1 MIDALARARLLR
13 DRDRYLLLAAAA
25 LLYLLSVPFVSGDM
39 RVHLIPWT
47 KYLVDHGRFAAL
59 ADSFA
64 DYTPPY
70 LYLLA
75 LASNADAALG
85 PAGVIKLLSILGT
98 IFVAWTVRVLLAGYV
113 PARAATN
120 GALLTLLLPTMI
132 GNGPVWGQCDA
143 LYGGCVLLAV
153 AGFMR
158 GRPAAAMTA
167 VGLAISFKLQ
177 GVFVAP
183 LVLAMLWSRRAP
195 LWTILIPPL
204 VYIAAMAPAW
214 LAGRPAYDLAT
225 IYLAQGHSYHDLAR
239 SVPNIWQILRAL
251 VSIPYEAGVIVG
263 LLAAASAVV
272 WTAWRA
278 RRHLDTPVELLL
290 LALTGAVLLPYL
302 LPKMHNRYFFTADLL
317 AFAYAFLRPTKRT
330 VRIAVLVQVGSL
342 LSYLTFLIDLT
353 GGAFV
358 GAFAMSAALLLVLRE
373 FRERFTSAD
382 HAPSS

>member
-1 MIDALARARLLR
+1 MIDALARARTLR
-13 DRDRYLLLAAAA
+13 DRDRYLLLGAAAA
-25 LLYLLSVPFVSGDM
+25 LYLLSVPFVSGDM

-47 KYLVDHGRFAAL
+47 RYLVEHGRFAAL
-59 ADSFA
+59 ADRFA
-64 DYTPPY
+64 DYTPAY

-75 LASNADAALG
+75 LASNAEAVLG

-98 IFVAWTVRVLLAGYV
+98 IFGALTVRMVLAGCV

-158 GRPAAAMTA
+158 GSPAAAMAA
-167 VGLAISFKLQ
+167 VGLAIAFKLQ
-177 GVFVAP
+177 GVFIAP
-183 LVLAMLWSRRAP
+183 LVLAMLLSRRAP
-195 LWTILIPPL
+195 LWTVLIPPL
-204 VYIAAMAPAW
+204 VYAAAMAPAW
-214 LAGRPAYDLAT
+214 LAGRPAHDLAT
-225 IYLAQGHSYHDLAR
+225 IYLAQGQSYHDLAR

-251 VSIPYEAGVIVG
+251 VTIPYEAGVIVG

-272 WTAWRA
+272 WLAWRA
-278 RRHLDTPVELLL
+278 RRHLDAPVDVLLV
-290 LALTGAVLLPYL
+290 ALTGAVLLPYL

-317 AFAYAFLRPTKRT
+317 AFAYAFVRPTKRT
-330 VRIAVLVQVGSL
+330 VWIAVLVQLGSL
-342 LSYLTFLIDLT
+342 LSYLTFLIHLT

-358 GAFAMSAALLLVLRE
+358 GAFAMSAALVLVLRE
-373 FRERFTSAD
+373 FRARVTSAD
-382 HAPSS
+382 HVPSS